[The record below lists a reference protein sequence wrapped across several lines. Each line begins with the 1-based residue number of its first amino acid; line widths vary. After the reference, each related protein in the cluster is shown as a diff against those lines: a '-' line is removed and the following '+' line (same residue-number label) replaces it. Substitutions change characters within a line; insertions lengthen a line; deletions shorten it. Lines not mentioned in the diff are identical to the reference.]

1 MSLHP
6 DVGQAAQ
13 QIVDAF
19 VAAWNSHDAGAFSA
33 IFAQDADF
41 TNVFGMKA
49 TGRSSIEQFHRPIFE
64 TMFKDSQLKAN
75 KTQMRTIRPDVIAL
89 DIHWSMTGARDP
101 QGNEWPERHGLISM
115 VIVREQDVW
124 SIAVMHNMDFPEDG
138 KAEAQRKLQS

>member
-19 VAAWNSHDAGAFSA
+19 VAAWNSHDASAFSA

-64 TMFKDSQLKAN
+64 TMFKDSQLKAA
-75 KTQMRTIRPDVIAL
+75 KTQIRPIRSDVAAL
-89 DIHWSMTGARDP
+89 DIHWSMTGARAIRR
-101 QGNEWPERHGLISM
+101 GMNGLNAM
-115 VIVREQDVW
+115 
-124 SIAVMHNMDFPEDG
+124 G
-138 KAEAQRKLQS
+138 